1 MNLFIDYQRKI
12 ENFLKD
18 LKKNG
23 IIKLPDQTL
32 NITIE
37 LPPKG
42 VDADISCNVAMLLAK
57 CNKKSP
63 NEISKGLKLLIQFS
77 INFLFCFLLSTLIL
91 TSTLRNGIQ

>member
-18 LKKNG
+18 LKKSG

-32 NITIE
+32 NLTIE

-42 VDADISCNVAMLLAK
+42 VDADISCNVAMSLAK
-57 CNKKSP
+57 FNKKSP
-63 NEISKGLKLLIQFS
+63 SDLAKIIRKE
-77 INFLFCFLLSTLIL
+77 FLE
-91 TSTLRNGIQ
+91 